1 VLTLRPNISLGLFVD
16 HNSSILKYVKC
27 TQAYAL
33 TASPSERERERE
45 RATGIHRRKI
55 CLGPRPGLCAVTKE
69 ITPTREIWNPNSSVI
84 RLMTLLTYL
93 LRCVLLASS
102 ITLNITLSALS

>member
-1 VLTLRPNISLGLFVD
+1 MLTLRPNISLGLFVD

-45 RATGIHRRKI
+45 R
-55 CLGPRPGLCAVTKE
+55 E
-69 ITPTREIWNPNSSVI
+69 
-84 RLMTLLTYL
+84 LLEST
-93 LRCVLLASS
+93 VEKFVW
-102 ITLNITLSALS
+102 ALDLVYVP